1 MVNRVL
7 IRLKVVQALYGY
19 LLTRSEFKI
28 EAPVETSSHDRRYS
42 YSAYADMLLMMLEM
56 SGWKVQADRSL
67 PPSVT
72 ASVVNAPYADSA
84 TARFLM
90 GNDEVRE
97 LIRTRGSRMA
107 EFDSAVIELAQRI
120 KASSPYRE
128 FLKIRK
134 PEVSDEIAFWTQVLR
149 LVAPKTPALVDA
161 MRTDPEFTVRG
172 MEMGLKML
180 ADTLSN
186 YSDTRN
192 VLADCR
198 RDLTR
203 SLDKAYELYVAL
215 LLLPV
220 EITHA
225 QSLRIE
231 AAREKYLP
239 TPEERN
245 PDMRFVN
252 NAYVA
257 AASSSDAIEEFT
269 KKTPVLW
276 DDEPGF
282 ISQLLDLVTD
292 SDAYKAYMATPGEKT
307 LAEDCDLWRTLIK
320 NVIVPSDVFSEYLES
335 KSIFW
340 NDDLDVMA
348 SFAIKTIRTFAA
360 SEAHSDIELLPKF
373 KDDEDSGFGMQLFNN
388 AVAHRVEYREWID
401 VFINT
406 KRWDVDRV
414 ALMDVVILLT
424 ALSEVM
430 SCPSIPL
437 TVTANEYVEIANRYS
452 NPRSGSFINGMLAAI
467 TDKLRA
473 DGLLHKDWK

>member
-1 MVNRVL
+1 M
-7 IRLKVVQALYGY
+7 VQALYGY
-19 LLTRSEFKI
+19 LLSRSEFKI

-42 YSAYADMLLMMLEM
+42 YSAYADMLLLLLEM
-56 SGWKVQADRSL
+56 SGWKVQSDRSL

-72 ASVVNAPYADSA
+72 SALVNAPYVDSA
-84 TARFLM
+84 TSRFLM

-97 LIRTRGSRMA
+97 LVRSRGSRMA
-107 EFDSAVIELAQRI
+107 EFDDAVTDLAHRI
-120 KASSPYRE
+120 KASTPYSE

-134 PEVSDEIAFWTQVLR
+134 PEVSDEITFWTQVLK
-149 LVAPKTPALVDA
+149 LVAPKSPALTEA
-161 MRTDPEFTVRG
+161 MRTDPDFTVRG

-180 ADTLSN
+180 SETLSN

-192 VLADCR
+192 VLADSR

-225 QSLRIE
+225 QSLRIDS
-231 AAREKYLP
+231 AREKYLP

-257 AASSSDAIEEFT
+257 AASTSESIEEYT

-276 DDEPGF
+276 NDEPGF
-282 ISQLLDLVTD
+282 IGQLLDLVTG
-292 SDAYKAYMATPGEKT
+292 SDVYKAYMSAPGEKT
-307 LAEDCDLWRTLIK
+307 LAEDCDLWRSLLK
-320 NVIVPSDVFSEYLES
+320 SVIVPSDLFSEYLES

-348 SFAIKTIRTFAA
+348 SFAIKTIRAFGA
-360 SEAHSDIELLPKF
+360 SAPGSDIELLPKF
-373 KDDEDSGFGMQLFNN
+373 KDDEDAGFGMQLFNN

-414 ALMDVVILLT
+414 ALMDVVILMT

-467 TDKLRA
+467 TEKLRA

>member
-1 MVNRVL
+1 M
-7 IRLKVVQALYGY
+7 VQALYGY
-19 LLTRSEFKI
+19 LLSRSEFKI

-42 YSAYADMLLMMLEM
+42 YSAYADMLLLLLEM
-56 SGWKVQADRSL
+56 SGWKVQSDRSL

-72 ASVVNAPYADSA
+72 SALVNAPYADSA
-84 TARFLM
+84 TSRFLM

-97 LIRTRGSRMA
+97 LVRSRGGRMA
-107 EFDSAVIELAQRI
+107 EFDDAVTDLAHRI
-120 KASSPYRE
+120 KASTPYSE

-134 PEVSDEIAFWTQVLR
+134 PEVSDEITFWTQVLK
-149 LVAPKTPALVDA
+149 LVAPKSPALTEA
-161 MRTDPEFTVRG
+161 MRTDPDFTVRG

-180 ADTLSN
+180 SETLSN

-192 VLADCR
+192 VLADSR

-231 AAREKYLP
+231 SAREKYLP

-257 AASSSDAIEEFT
+257 AASTSESIEEYT

-282 ISQLLDLVTD
+282 IGQLLDLVTG
-292 SDAYKAYMATPGEKT
+292 SDVYKAYMSAPGEKT
-307 LAEDCDLWRTLIK
+307 LAEDCDLWRSLLK
-320 NVIVPSDVFSEYLES
+320 SVIVPSDLFSEYLES

-348 SFAIKTIRTFAA
+348 SFAIKTIRAFGA
-360 SEAHSDIELLPKF
+360 SAPGSDIELLPKF
-373 KDDEDSGFGMQLFNN
+373 KDDEDAGFGMQLFNN

-414 ALMDVVILLT
+414 ALMDVVILMT

-467 TDKLRA
+467 TEKLRA